1 MRGGG
6 IGEVETPGEGRE
18 GEGRGR
24 GKGGGGGGEGGGG
37 RGGERKGRGGGEGR
51 RGGGRGG
58 GEGEREGGGRG
69 GEEGEEGGR
78 DERRGGRDGWR
89 GGWNE
94 EEWRVRGRE
103 EDRITTAHRFWF
115 GWRCLVYCRILG
127 CLQRKERD
135 RGGVRQARIEN
146 ANLLCPPFLSSLLCS
161 FLLPL
166 TIICTWSIT
175 CTSACSGP

>member
-1 MRGGG
+1 M
-6 IGEVETPGEGRE
+6 
-18 GEGRGR
+18 
-24 GKGGGGGGEGGGG
+24 KGG
-37 RGGERKGRGGGEGR
+37 
-51 RGGGRGG
+51 
-58 GEGEREGGGRG
+58 
-69 GEEGEEGGR
+69 
-78 DERRGGRDGWR
+78 
-89 GGWNE
+89 
-94 EEWRVRGRE
+94 E

-135 RGGVRQARIEN
+135 RGGVRHARIEN